1 MFYLSPP
8 SLNDPEGRAMAQ
20 AVSHCALIPCGD
32 VVDKV
37 ALGQFLLRHF
47 GFHLPLSFHQ
57 SCVNIHSSPANA
69 IYSYRM
75 VASVGNTITP
85 FLRQRKVQNT
95 TCQFC
100 HYVLQPKE
108 LTETST

>member
-1 MFYLSPP
+1 MFYSFPT
-8 SLNDPEGRAMAQ
+8 SLNDPVGRAMAQ

-57 SCVNIHSSPANA
+57 SSINFHSSPPDA
-69 IYSYRM
+69 IYPHRE
-75 VASVGNTITP
+75 VAAVSNTITP
-85 FLRQRKVQNT
+85 SPYNVKYKTRLVNFVIMCY
-95 TCQFC
+95 CQ
-100 HYVLQPKE
+100 KN
-108 LTETST
+108 